1 MSTILVVDDD
11 PNILT
16 ALRFLLEP
24 EGYHVLTAQNGE
36 AALAAAGIESPA
48 LVVTDWKMPR
58 LDGVEL
64 CWRLRRSRATAGI
77 LLVMAAGTLPA
88 ALGRAAV
95 GRVSSEAGAGSLPAQ
110 RHPRAPVAGLVRHER
125 EPIGHT
131 LLLHMRVQFKR
142 SRRCRNKNRRRAS
155 RAARSAVSPTGRALR
170 TKCRRT

>member
-36 AALAAAGIESPA
+36 AALTAAGIESPA

-77 LLVMAAGTLPA
+77 LLVMAAGMLAPPSA
-88 ALGRAAV
+88 GRPWDVFLLKPVQAV
-95 GRVSSEAGAGSLPAQ
+95 CLLNAIRGLLLQVSSDTNGS
-110 RHPRAPVAGLVRHER
+110 R
-125 EPIGHT
+125 
-131 LLLHMRVQFKR
+131 
-142 SRRCRNKNRRRAS
+142 
-155 RAARSAVSPTGRALR
+155 
-170 TKCRRT
+170 

>member
-1 MSTILVVDDD
+1 MRFQQFESLIIGNTAVSTILVVGDD

-77 LLVMAAGTLPA
+77 LLVMAAGTLAPPLA
-88 ALGRAAV
+88 GRPWDVFLLKPVQAV
-95 GRVSSEAGAGSLPAQ
+95 CLLNAIRGLLLQVSSD
-110 RHPRAPVAGLVRHER
+110 
-125 EPIGHT
+125 T
-131 LLLHMRVQFKR
+131 
-142 SRRCRNKNRRRAS
+142 NAS
-155 RAARSAVSPTGRALR
+155 R
-170 TKCRRT
+170 